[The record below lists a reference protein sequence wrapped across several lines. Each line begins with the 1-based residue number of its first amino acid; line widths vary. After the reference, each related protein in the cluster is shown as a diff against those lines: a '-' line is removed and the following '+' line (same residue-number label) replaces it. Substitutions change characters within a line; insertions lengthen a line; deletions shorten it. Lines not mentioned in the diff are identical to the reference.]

1 MYKIY
6 SRPRIC
12 IPKVITNGGKRFRS
26 LKSKKIIKIILVLLI
41 AISVVV
47 ISLDAVYPI
56 FDTICEEKAK
66 SIATIISNEEAT
78 NVMKEHSY
86 DEMFTIEKDSNNNIT
101 MIKSN
106 VISINEIIS
115 DIAIKIQEKIDSRG
129 RENIEIA
136 IGSFTG
142 IKLLAGLGPGVKIRI
157 SSVRKCRNRF
167 KK

>member
-12 IPKVITNGGKRFRS
+12 IPKTIINEGKKFRNP
-26 LKSKKIIKIILVLLI
+26 KFKKTIKIILVLLI
-41 AISVVV
+41 AMSVVV

-106 VISINEIIS
+106 IIAINEIIS
-115 DIAIKIQEKIDSRG
+115 DIAIKIQEEIDKRG
-129 RENIEIA
+129 REYIEIA
-136 IGSFTG
+136 I
-142 IKLLAGLGPGVKIRI
+142 
-157 SSVRKCRNRF
+157 RKFYRY
-167 KK
+167 